1 MAIQYDNESGK
12 PKSLMLNRQRVGKRR
27 ALYDSPKTDLMGKN
41 KQRTANK
48 EKAVRER
55 LQNQSQIRE
64 ISNVLRTKMQEDG
77 VPKRTQQTRLK
88 ALRSA
93 NNTIQN
99 AEKSLFAGATFGPLR
114 TKVNKDLAKAF
125 GNKTGA
131 IPAYLMKKRKK

>member
-1 MAIQYDNESGK
+1 MAIQYDKISGK
-12 PKSLMLNRQRVGKRR
+12 PRSLMLSRQRIGKDR
-27 ALYDSPKTDLMGKN
+27 ALYDSPKTDLMGKD

-55 LQNQSQIRE
+55 LQNQSQLRE

-99 AEKSLFAGATFGPLR
+99 ADRSLLFGGTLGPLR

-131 IPAYLMKKRKK
+131 IPAYLRKK